1 MARAEKLQQQA
12 EELCGAL
19 IRAVSGE
26 AQLRYRGR
34 HLELNGRPFAVRT
47 PHLRTDVEKD
57 DFRSFRGAAD
67 GIALRLKHSDP
78 QLHRELMPDDDIGAM
93 IFEMLEQLR
102 VESLVSAAHP
112 GARQNMLHRFHAWT
126 QEFHNSGTTESHVG
140 LLIYSIAQIC
150 WSRMTGLP
158 ADESTEGLVEPQRMM
173 LAPHIG
179 TYLAGMRRTK
189 ADQAAYAENALGIV
203 AVVAGIVDA
212 LNSALKGKDED
223 AEEVKL
229 PENLSNF
236 NLLLDLEDGDAD
248 LGTSTPGS
256 RMRCA
261 RELAKQ
267 LENYQVFS
275 RNYDREVASTALV
288 RKDLLVDLRD
298 RLDKRIAG
306 QGINIPRLA
315 RELSLLLAAPRLD
328 GWNFG
333 EEEGYLDGRRL
344 SSLVTSP
351 DNHKLF
357 RQERYQPHSNC
368 QVTFLLDNSG
378 SMREHIESIAMMVDV
393 FARALEQAGAKSEVL
408 GFTTGA
414 WQGGRAYKEWLRK
427 RRPENP
433 GRLAELCHIVYKDAG
448 LPWRQARRGMAALL
462 KPDLFR
468 EGIDGEAVLWAAK
481 RMAARPE
488 QRKIL
493 IVVSDGCPMESATH
507 QTNSEDFLDNHLK
520 QVASMLELGG
530 DIELYGLG
538 VGLDLGTYYRHHLAM
553 DTSVPLDNG
562 MFREIM
568 QMISRRR

>member
-26 AQLRYRGR
+26 KQLRHRGR

-78 QLHRELMPDDDIGAM
+78 ELHRELMPDDDIGAM

-102 VESLVSAAHP
+102 VESLVSEGHP
-112 GARQNMLHRFHAWT
+112 GSRQNMIHRFRAWT
-126 QEFHNSGTTESHVG
+126 QEFHHSGTTESHVG

-179 TYLAGMRRTK
+179 TYLAGMRRTSQ
-189 ADQAAYAENALGIV
+189 DQAAYAENALGIV
-203 AVVAGIVDA
+203 AVVNEIVDN
-212 LNSALKGKDED
+212 LNNALKKDGDED
-223 AEEVKL
+223 QEELKL
-229 PENLSNF
+229 PENLANF
-236 NLLLDLEDGDAD
+236 SLLLEPEDGS
-248 LGTSTPGS
+248 GESTPTSGS
-256 RMRCA
+256 QIRSA
-261 RELAKQ
+261 RELAEQ
-267 LENYQVFS
+267 LESYQVFS
-275 RNYDREVASTALV
+275 RAYDREVESSNLV
-288 RKDLLVDLRD
+288 RKELLQELRE

-315 RELSLLLAAPRLD
+315 RELRRLLAAPRLD

-351 DNHKLF
+351 DNRRLF
-357 RQERYQPHSNC
+357 KQERYQPHSNC

-393 FARALEQAGAKSEVL
+393 FARALEQAGAKTEVL

-414 WQGGRAYKEWLRK
+414 WQGGRAFKEWQRK
-427 RRPENP
+427 GRPANP
-433 GRLAELCHIVYKDAG
+433 GRLAELCHIVYKDAN
-448 LPWRQARRGMAALL
+448 LPWRRSRRGMAALL

-468 EGIDGEAVLWAAK
+468 EGIDGEALLWAAN

-493 IVVSDGCPMESATH
+493 IVLSDGSPMESATH
-507 QTNSEDFLDNHLK
+507 QTNPQDFLDNHLK
-520 QVASMLELGG
+520 QVAAMIELGG
-530 DIELYGLG
+530 EIELYGLG

-553 DTSVPLDNG
+553 DSSAPLDNA
-562 MFREIM
+562 MFREVM